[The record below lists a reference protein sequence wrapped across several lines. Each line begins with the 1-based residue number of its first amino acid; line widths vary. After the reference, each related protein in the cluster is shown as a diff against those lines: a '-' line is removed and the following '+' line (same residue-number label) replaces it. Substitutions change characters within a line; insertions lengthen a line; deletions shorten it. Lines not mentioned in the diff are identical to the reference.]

1 MTIAR
6 SRQVCLAATPYYHC
20 ISRCV
25 RRAFLCGKDV
35 VTRKSYE
42 HRRQW
47 VENRLFQLSDV
58 FAIDVCA
65 YAVMSNHVHLV
76 LFVDE
81 ETANSWS
88 MDEVLKRW
96 HQLFKGTLLTQK
108 YLRGEELLA
117 PMIDIVR
124 QTAEQYRKRLMDISW
139 LMRLLN
145 ESIARQANRED
156 NCKGRFWEGRFSSQ
170 ALLDEKAL
178 AACMAYVDLN
188 PIRANIAKTP
198 ETSDFTSIKLR
209 IKAAIQGK
217 QPEKLPPFVGNPSK
231 GSPAGLPF
239 CLTDYLE
246 LVELTG
252 RCIREDKKG
261 YIAQHQPKLL
271 TRLNISAGNWVTLSQ
286 QFSRC
291 FRGAVGDVDSLTK
304 YCQHQ
309 HRKRR
314 SNLANCEKLLA

>member
-35 VTRKSYE
+35 VTGKSYE

-47 VENRLFQLSDV
+47 VEKKLFQLSDV

-65 YAVMSNHVHLV
+65 YAIMSNHVHLV
-76 LFVDE
+76 LFIDE
-81 ETANSWS
+81 ETANNWS

-96 HQLFKGTLLTQK
+96 HQLFNGTLLTQK
-108 YLRGEELLA
+108 YLRGETLLE
-117 PMIDIVR
+117 PMLDIVK

-178 AACMAYVDLN
+178 AACMTYVDLN

-198 ETSDFTSIKLR
+198 ETSNYTSIKLR
-209 IKAAIQGK
+209 IKAAIKGK
-217 QPEKLPPFVGNPSK
+217 QPEKLQPFVGNSRKDMPT
-231 GSPAGLPF
+231 GLPF
-239 CLTDYLE
+239 ALTDYIE
-246 LVELTG
+246 LVEQTG

-261 YIAQHQPKLL
+261 FITQHQPKLL
-271 TRLNISAGNWVTLSQ
+271 TRLNISADNWAILSQ
-286 QFSRC
+286 QFSRY
-291 FRGAVGDVDSLTK
+291 FRGAVGDVDSLTE
-304 YCQHQ
+304 YCHHQ
-309 HRKRR
+309 QRIRR
-314 SNLANCEKLLA
+314 TNLANCEKLLA